1 MAHVVLVDGCAVV
14 EDVDAFVECDLE
26 LDRDLAVE
34 ARQGC
39 YLIVVNQIAAQ
50 FAVGAVVVVALA
62 VQHRPSFESPGGDD
76 EGYCDDDDSSSLDD
90 ERCDG
95 AAFEAEVA

>member
-34 ARQGC
+34 AR
-39 YLIVVNQIAAQ
+39 
-50 FAVGAVVVVALA
+50 
-62 VQHRPSFESPGGDD
+62 
-76 EGYCDDDDSSSLDD
+76 
-90 ERCDG
+90 
-95 AAFEAEVA
+95 